1 MEPDARRD
9 RDVGDVPRPDRPLLV
24 NLDDGTTKRLT
35 DDAAD
40 QLTPRFYPDGKQ
52 IVFVYYPEV
61 TIPVPANFDAAKA
74 GLC

>member
-1 MEPDARRD
+1 MSATYHGQTD
-9 RDVGDVPRPDRPLLV
+9 LLLL

-40 QLTPRFYPDGKQ
+40 QLTPRFYPDGKK

-61 TIPVPANFDAAKA
+61 TIPVPANFDAES
-74 GLC
+74 GMC